1 MCYYNLILPL
11 AMLHHGNVMYVK
23 KALRGTDCAL
33 FVSFQKWKVW
43 VNPRIVQSGLY
54 APSSNSERKRTLLVI
69 HIKRYIVIHLW
80 YPVMIVQLTG

>member
-1 MCYYNLILPL
+1 MCYYNSILPL

-23 KALRGTDCAL
+23 KAFRGTDCAL

-54 APSSNSERKRTLLVI
+54 APSSNSERKRALLI
-69 HIKRYIVIHLW
+69 ITSIERYIVIHF
-80 YPVMIVQLTG
+80 